1 MLVLWHFKKT
11 SYYIYKHT
19 QMAEFFIFCD
29 RMKVINV
36 VCGIVAIVTLGQ
48 PELPTVKAATTFLT
62 NVISQSREQPKLL
75 TAVQITGEQLVHRVL
90 RSIGEY
96 W

>member
-1 MLVLWHFKKT
+1 MAFQENQILHLQT
-11 SYYIYKHT
+11 HT
-19 QMAEFFIFCD
+19 DDKIFIFCD
-29 RMKVINV
+29 RLKVINV